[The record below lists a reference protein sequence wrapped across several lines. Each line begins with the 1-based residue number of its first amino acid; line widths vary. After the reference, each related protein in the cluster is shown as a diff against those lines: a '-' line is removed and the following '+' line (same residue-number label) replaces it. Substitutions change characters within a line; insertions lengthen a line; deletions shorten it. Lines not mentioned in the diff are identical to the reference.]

1 MITVFLYFLNPTA
14 QHKWTKKYNNNKK
27 AGGEEKIQVKKENAD
42 EMN

>member
-14 QHKWTKKYNNNKK
+14 NINGQKSKITTKK
-27 AGGEEKIQVKKENAD
+27 AGGGRKNTCKKENAD